1 MQQNARR
8 QQPKIAAPGEILLV
22 AAAGVAKLELVF
34 FGRASFSLTVREC
47 FSVSDASRRRPL
59 LEQFYQQYV
68 EQQQTATFIMQ
79 VSATY
84 LPGALERLAQYGSR
98 TARRGAVLALGLV
111 GGFESNAVLGEALN
125 DADRGV
131 RTFAENSLRSV
142 WRRMG
147 TGEQQQLLTAAI
159 RANGARQF
167 PTAIARS
174 SELLEAAPWFA
185 EAWNQRAIGYFGCGL
200 FPESIADCHQALEL
214 NAYHFGAAAGIGGCY
229 LQLGRPQLAL
239 ESFRRALKLN
249 PNLEGVRAQ
258 IAALERM
265 TGKK

>member
-1 MQQNARR
+1 
-8 QQPKIAAPGEILLV
+8 L
-22 AAAGVAKLELVF
+22 
-34 FGRASFSLTVREC
+34 
-47 FSVSDASRRRPL
+47 SVSDDSQRTSL
-59 LEQFYQQYV
+59 LERFYQQYV

-84 LPGALERLAQYGSR
+84 LPGTLERLTKCGSR
-98 TARRGAVLALGLV
+98 STRRGAVLALGLV
-111 GGFESNAVLGEALN
+111 GGYESNAALGDALH

-131 RTFAENSLRSV
+131 RTFAENALRSV
-142 WRRMG
+142 WRRLG
-147 TGEQQQLLTAAI
+147 TAEQQQRLAAAI

-167 PTAIARS
+167 PSAIARS
-174 SELLEAAPWFA
+174 GELLAEAPWFA
-185 EAWNQRAIGYFGCGL
+185 EAWNQRAIGYYGCGL

-214 NAYHFGAAAGIGGCY
+214 NPYHFGAAAGIGQCY

-249 PNLEGVRAQ
+249 PNLEGVRAHV
-258 IAALERM
+258 AALERM